1 MKLHRVLVAAGA
13 ALMLAATAHAVVT
26 PVFFFKWGSAG
37 GGPGQF
43 SFPTGVAIAPS
54 GDVYVVDQLNYRVQE
69 FNPTGGFVNQFGSP
83 GSGDGQFLNPTGLG
97 IDGSGNVY
105 VADSGNNR
113 VQKFSPSGAFLMK
126 FGSLGSGNGQFRTPY
141 DVAVN
146 SSGDIYVTDG
156 QNGRVQHFTSAGTYV
171 SQFGQADLINTP
183 RGIAINSNGIYVC
196 DYGDDFIVV
205 YDEGSETL
213 VNAWGGNGSANGF
226 FSAPQ
231 GINLDVLGNVY
242 TAEVNNRRVQIFDA
256 SGNFLTKFGTSGSS
270 DGQFNVLRD
279 ACPDGAMDPKVYCA
293 DSNNQR
299 IQAFGD
305 PVTATGNTTWGRLKA
320 LYVK

>member
-13 ALMLAATAHAVVT
+13 ALTFAATAHAVVT
-26 PVFFFKWGSAG
+26 PVFFYKWGTAG

-43 SFPTGVAIAPS
+43 NFPTGVAVAPS

-69 FNPTGGFVNQFGSP
+69 FTPAGGFVNQFGGF
-83 GSGDGQFLNPTGLG
+83 GSGDGQFFNPTGLG
-97 IDGSGNVY
+97 IDALGNVY

-113 VQKFSPSGAFLMK
+113 VQKFSAAGAFLMK
-126 FGSLGSGNGQFRTPY
+126 FGSTGTGNGQFKTPY
-141 DVAVN
+141 DVAVV

-156 QNGRVQHFTSAGTYV
+156 QNGRIQHFTSAGTYV

-196 DYGDDFIVV
+196 DYGDDGIIV
-205 YDEGSETL
+205 YDAGTESSI
-213 VNAWGGNGSANGF
+213 NFWGGNGGGNGF

-231 GINLDVLGNVY
+231 GINLDMLGNVY
-242 TAEVNNRRVQIFDA
+242 TAEVNNRRVQIFDPN
-256 SGNFLTKFGTSGSS
+256 GNFLTKFGTSGSA

-279 ACPDGAMDPKVYCA
+279 VCPDGAVDPKVFCA

-299 IQAFGD
+299 IQVFGD
-305 PVTATGNTTWGRLKA
+305 PVTPTGNTTWGRLKS